1 MVSSKFIALPV
12 TFFLSVLQAAPL
24 TFCSHVLFFSF
35 TLFRQSSPESA
46 RTSVTTSS
54 TLTSTYA
61 ASPSVSST
69 ASMSLRS
76 SSLSS
81 RPSYPT
87 SSIATPLFAATPLLS
102 CPSTSFLR
110 ESSCSTVHRRS
121 STNSSPPNR
130 ILLVSE
136 TRLRLRILLSS
147 NSLPFW

>member
-1 MVSSKFIALPV
+1 
-12 TFFLSVLQAAPL
+12 
-24 TFCSHVLFFSF
+24 
-35 TLFRQSSPESA
+35 
-46 RTSVTTSS
+46 
-54 TLTSTYA
+54 
-61 ASPSVSST
+61 
-69 ASMSLRS
+69 MSLRS

-136 TRLRLRILLSS
+136 TRVAADGGGVVGVVRVGTGVDACGGGGVVVGGCVVRGNL
-147 NSLPFW
+147 